1 VKELLETSHEQ
12 LAQGGDHIAAAMLGF
27 IVVSIFGDSKE
38 YGNLWS
44 EKNDNE
50 LLGIEEKSAAEL
62 KDLFAEL

>member
-1 VKELLETSHEQ
+1 
-12 LAQGGDHIAAAMLGF
+12 MLGF